1 MALAAPVVSG
11 PTGPIGGGREAPE
24 PGEEEPVHAIPA
36 GETGAAGRSRLK
48 WLGGWQGVLPSRRR
62 MAVALLLGLFLT
74 ALLQHQPAGA
84 MPALLVIRRV
94 TVTNVSDTSFTV
106 NWTTDVPLAGRGSVV
121 FGTST
126 ASVTVGIVE
135 QGMVSGA
142 RGDVHSVTIRDL
154 SPSTTY
160 YVAVVDAGVT
170 ENNGG
175 QYYQVTT
182 GPSLT
187 NPVLNRYATGQVLQA
202 DGRTPAAGVLVT
214 LTVLDNAGL
223 NGTSGPTT
231 SAPLSALTDAQGTW
245 RIPLNPRT
253 TDNRNLFNYAVNG
266 PDFVLVTVEGGG
278 LGAIYPAQSF
288 PLSADSTGKVA
299 VPTLTLA
306 ATTIPTD
313 TPVIATATFTATPIP
328 TVTATATPTLTTVS
342 TPTSTP
348 TAVAPGPTVTPLAR
362 QTEIPLATPLVPA
375 VTPPGP
381 TVLPIPSRPSAP
393 ANQENPAITTVIPPP
408 APSGTLSPTP
418 GGPAAEVQAPSAV
431 APAAGRTPRTVPP
444 VTPSAAYALPT
455 PAVGSPTALVLAST
469 PGAAEPFRM
478 VRGAVAGGVG
488 LVGLGLVLA
497 LLGIVFQRR
506 DG

>member
-1 MALAAPVVSG
+1 
-11 PTGPIGGGREAPE
+11 
-24 PGEEEPVHAIPA
+24 VHAIPA

-48 WLGGWQGVLPSRRR
+48 WPGDWQGVLPSRRR
-62 MAVALLLGLFLT
+62 MAVALMLGLFLT
-74 ALLQHQPAGA
+74 ALLRHQPVGA
-84 MPALLVIRRV
+84 MPASLVIRRV

-126 ASVTVGIVE
+126 ANVTVGVVE
-135 QGMVSGA
+135 QGMVAGA

-245 RIPLNPRT
+245 QIPLNPRT

-278 LGAIYPAQSF
+278 LGAVYPAQSF

-299 VPTLTLA
+299 VPALTLA

-328 TVTATATPTLTTVS
+328 TVTATATPTLTAVS

-348 TAVAPGPTVTPLAR
+348 TAVAPSPTVTPLSR

-381 TVLPIPSRPSAP
+381 TVLPVPSRPPAP
-393 ANQENPAITTVIPPP
+393 ANQGNPAITTVMPPP
-408 APSGTLSPTP
+408 ALLGTVSPTP
-418 GGPAAEVQAPSAV
+418 VRPAAEVPAPSAV
-431 APAAGRTPRTVPP
+431 APAAGRTPRAVPP
-444 VTPSAAYALPT
+444 ITPSAAYALPT
-455 PAVGSPTALVLAST
+455 PTGASPTAFVLAST

-497 LLGIVFQRR
+497 TLGIVFQRR